1 MVIMNTK
8 ILTIITFVVLIIGI
22 VFISGCVKTP
32 EAVPNDLEIE
42 YGWGACHADWGWNT
56 LKINSNG
63 DANLEVTQ
71 GFFKEQKQY
80 SFTNEELLE
89 IYREVVRNN
98 FFGLKEKYHNPN
110 VIDGGCSNLRIK
122 ADGREHKVSIANEDI
137 KQINRIT
144 QKILE
149 ILNSKDS
156 DWETL
161 DKQKICN
168 NAVLTCETEDS
179 FQGFPC
185 DAWNYTCERIK

>member
-1 MVIMNTK
+1 M
-8 ILTIITFVVLIIGI
+8 IIGVI
-22 VFISGCVKTP
+22 FLSGCVKTP
-32 EAVPNDLEIE
+32 KAVPNDLEIE
-42 YGWGACHADWGWNT
+42 YDWGACYADWGWNT
-56 LKINSNG
+56 LKIKSNG

-89 IYREVVRNN
+89 IYGEVVKNN
-98 FFGLKEKYHNPN
+98 FFVLKEKYDNPN
-110 VIDGGCSNLRIK
+110 IIDGGCSNLRIK
-122 ADGREHKVSIANEDI
+122 AEEKEHKVSFANEDI

-156 DWETL
+156 DWKTL
-161 DKQKICN
+161 DKQEICN
-168 NAVLTCETEDS
+168 NARLICETEDS
-179 FQGFPC
+179 FQGFLC